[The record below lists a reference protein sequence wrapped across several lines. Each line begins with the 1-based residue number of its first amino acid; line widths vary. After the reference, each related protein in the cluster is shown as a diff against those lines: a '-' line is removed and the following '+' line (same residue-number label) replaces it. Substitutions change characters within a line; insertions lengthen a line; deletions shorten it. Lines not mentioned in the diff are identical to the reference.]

1 MKFGYFCDKQYI
13 KIITGMVIEEISE
26 YIKFL
31 ENS

>member
-13 KIITGMVIEEISE
+13 KIITGMVIEKISE

>member
-13 KIITGMVIEEISE
+13 KIITGIVIEKISE

>member
-13 KIITGMVIEEISE
+13 KIKTGMVIEKLSE
-26 YIKFL
+26 YNKFL